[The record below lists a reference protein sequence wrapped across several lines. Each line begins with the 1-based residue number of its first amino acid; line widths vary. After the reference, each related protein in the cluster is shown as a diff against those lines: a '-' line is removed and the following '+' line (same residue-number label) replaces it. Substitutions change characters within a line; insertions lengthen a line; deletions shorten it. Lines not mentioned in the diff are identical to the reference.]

1 MRITGVKFTQHH
13 NQFIIGYARVGDILK
28 QSKVDEWS
36 PDNPQGYQREVN
48 ERRAREFG
56 NFFVQKGISP
66 SAVLLNIRNAD
77 INSFPMF
84 GENKFE
90 IPDDICLWIVDGQHR
105 LKGLEFA
112 SMKEPSIL
120 DNDIPVII
128 INLKSHH
135 PDFARD
141 QEATQFL
148 IINKTQKGI
157 RSDLAERILSQ
168 AEDKKESFEERF
180 MMDAVKY
187 NRTSD
192 FETDKSLH
200 MTPLFCKEDNINYYN
215 KMRLHSTRSRE
226 YPKKTILP
234 TNLKRE
240 LRWKP
245 RAVRISDLLN
255 QRPDSPLQGKMKL
268 PNSRPRGTTF
278 SQVSMVSSLKRV
290 LNMTP
295 FSNLSDHELASILIN
310 LWTAVRELCPEPFL
324 EVERKQ
330 RADEY
335 VLLKTSGI
343 FIIPKLLEELN
354 PYLPRENGTAI
365 YTVTVFKKFLSRAG
379 ELMQS
384 DFWRSS
390 GMGTA
395 GAFGTG
401 QKSFSRISQMII
413 ERIISGGD
421 DKEKQK
427 LIL

>member
-1 MRITGVKFTQHH
+1 MRITGVKFVQHH

-56 NFFVQKGISP
+56 NFFVQEGISP
-66 SAVLLNIRNAD
+66 SAVLLNIRDAD
-77 INSFPMF
+77 INSFPVF

-112 SMKEPSIL
+112 SMKDPDIL
-120 DNDIPVII
+120 DNDIPIII
-128 INLKSHH
+128 INLKSYN
-135 PDFARD
+135 PDFARN

-180 MMDAVKY
+180 MMDVDKY
-187 NRTSD
+187 SRASD
-192 FETDKSLH
+192 FERDEFQYNK
-200 MTPLFCKEDNINYYN
+200 PLFCKEDKIDYFNNKIYN
-215 KMRLHSTRSRE
+215 ARS
-226 YPKKTILP
+226 YKQPAKAILP

-255 QRPDSPLQGKMKL
+255 QRSDSPLQGKMKL

-295 FSNLSDHELASILIN
+295 FSKLSDEELASILIN
-310 LWTAVRELCPEPFL
+310 LWTAVKELCPEPFL

-354 PYLPRENGTAI
+354 SYLPRENGTAI
-365 YTVTVFKKFLSRAG
+365 FTVTVFKKFLSRAG

>member
-1 MRITGVKFTQHH
+1 MRITGVKFVQHH

-56 NFFVQKGISP
+56 NFFVQEGISP
-66 SAVLLNIRNAD
+66 SAVLLNIRDAD
-77 INSFPMF
+77 INSFPVF

-112 SMKEPSIL
+112 SMKDPDIL
-120 DNDIPVII
+120 DNDIPIII
-128 INLKSHH
+128 INLKSYN
-135 PDFARD
+135 PDFARN

-180 MMDAVKY
+180 MMDVDKY
-187 NRTSD
+187 SRASD
-192 FETDKSLH
+192 FERDEFQYNK
-200 MTPLFCKEDNINYYN
+200 PLFCKEDKIDYFNNKIYN
-215 KMRLHSTRSRE
+215 ARS
-226 YPKKTILP
+226 YKQPAKAILP

-255 QRPDSPLQGKMKL
+255 QRSDSPLQGKMKL

-295 FSNLSDHELASILIN
+295 FSKLSDEELASILIN
-310 LWTAVRELCPEPFL
+310 LWTAVKGLCPEPFL

-354 PYLPRENGTAI
+354 TYLPRENGTAI
-365 YTVTVFKKFLSRAG
+365 FTVTVFKKFLSRAG